1 MNEYTGNK
9 TSKHTLVDVALI
21 TKQSTMKD
29 TNVAEI
35 CKVLDINDKG
45 IKVSSINFEEQLY
58 CIALQNLDVQINDI
72 VLVVYTNTDY
82 RINLSRIKAGQSLQT
97 LNNNTL
103 HSKNFGVIIGLI
115 YRKEEDNVT
124 K

>member
-21 TKQSTMKD
+21 TKQTTMKD

-35 CKVLDINDKG
+35 CKVLAINDNG

-58 CIALQNLDVQINDI
+58 CTALQNLDVQINDI